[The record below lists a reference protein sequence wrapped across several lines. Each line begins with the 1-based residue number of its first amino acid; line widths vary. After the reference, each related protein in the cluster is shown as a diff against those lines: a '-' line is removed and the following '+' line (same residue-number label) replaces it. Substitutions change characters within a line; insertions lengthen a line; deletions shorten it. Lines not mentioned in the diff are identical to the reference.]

1 MNETF
6 NERYITLKCKSE
18 EFHHRLIYVITACKW
33 SLGQGK
39 IFTGMCQSFRPQG
52 EGSLYDVTSC
62 LTAWSYVPSWGLCLW
77 PHFPPGVSPWQR
89 PPPLDRDLLD
99 SDPLDR
105 VLLDRDPQTE
115 TPWTVAISYGKEW
128 VVRIL
133 LECILVSNRL
143 GQYKFWFNINFA
155 TFKVWYFSFDTIFVE
170 EYVN

>member
-1 MNETF
+1 MLLLPANEVWGKVIF
-6 NERYITLKCKSE
+6 SQACVS
-18 EFHHRLIYVITACKW
+18 HSVHR
-33 SLGQGK
+33 
-39 IFTGMCQSFRPQG
+39 G

-62 LTAWSYVPSWGLCLW
+62 LTAWSYVPSGGLCLW
-77 PHFPPGVSPWQR
+77 SHFPPGVSPWQR

-99 SDPLDR
+99 SDPPGR
-105 VLLDRDPQTE
+105 SPPGQRPPNRDPLDSGT
-115 TPWTVAISYGKEW
+115 SYGKDW
-128 VVRIL
+128 VVRTL